1 MTSWRSLWQTVLLFQ
16 LSHSVL
22 QFYSC
27 VVQVDIL
34 SNDGEVQQVTDF
46 VADNAQRLLN
56 VDAAKVIPIS
66 SRLAL
71 EAKEAATTQGTAP
84 LRLNSFQLAV

>member
-1 MTSWRSLWQTVLLFQ
+1 M
-16 LSHSVL
+16 SVPL
-22 QFYSC
+22 
-27 VVQVDIL
+27 QVDIL
-34 SNDGEVQQVTDF
+34 SNAGEVQEVTNF

-71 EAKEAATTQGTAP
+71 EAKEAAQEHQGVA
-84 LRLNSFQLAV
+84 